1 MRCFA
6 TKATVRETAMFL
18 HRIKILT
25 LVGFTVWIDVT
36 WLILAAL
43 LIWTLALG
51 EFPRTVPNLSA
62 ATYWWMGFAGTIGLF
77 ISIILHELTH
87 ALIARRYDMPIAGIT
102 LFIFGGVAELHKEP
116 TSAKAEFFMA
126 IGGPITSMVL
136 GTILLLLAAAGKE
149 TFSSAA
155 FGVLDYLG
163 ELNWILALFNLI
175 PAFPL
180 DGGRVLR
187 AALWGWLNDFP
198 RATRIAAGSGE
209 FFGIAMI
216 LYGVLEFITGSTI
229 GGVWLFFI
237 GLFLHGAA
245 GAARRELALRRT
257 FGGLP
262 VSTLMQRN
270 PIGVAPDL
278 SIAELIENYFYK
290 YYFKAFPVLRE
301 GELIGCIMAKDV
313 RELAPV
319 DSTRVADVMRPCS
332 PEIIVP
338 PHLDALEALAR
349 MQGGRHSRLLVVE
362 HGRLIGVLA
371 LSDML
376 QYLSLKQEL
385 DRNIQDPSWSAA
397 RLRGAESAQFAHPAT
412 DARANIQRTN
422 STEAGSRGAH

>member
-1 MRCFA
+1 
-6 TKATVRETAMFL
+6 MFL

-25 LVGFTVWIDVT
+25 LAGFTIWIDVS
-36 WLILAAL
+36 WLILAVL

-62 ATYWWMGFAGTIGLF
+62 STYWWMGFAGTIGLF
-77 ISIILHELTH
+77 ISIILHELSH

-116 TSAKAEFFMA
+116 SSAKAEFLMA
-126 IGGPITSMVL
+126 IGGPIASMVL
-136 GTILLLLAAAGKE
+136 GTILLLVADAGDE
-149 TFSSAA
+149 TLSPAA

-163 ELNWILALFNLI
+163 ALNWILALFNLI

-187 AALWGWLNDFP
+187 AGLWGWMSDFG
-198 RATRIAAGSGE
+198 RATRIAAASGE

-216 LYGVLEFITGSTI
+216 LYGILEFITGNIIS
-229 GGVWLFFI
+229 GVWLSFI

-278 SIAELIENYFYK
+278 SIAELVEDYFYR
-290 YYFKAFPVLRE
+290 YYFKAFPVLRD

-313 RELAPV
+313 RDLAPS
-319 DSTRVADVMRPCS
+319 DAAQRRVADVMRPCS

-338 PHLDALEALAR
+338 PHLDALEALVR

-362 HGRLIGVLA
+362 QGRLLGVLA

-385 DRNIQDPSWSAA
+385 DRNMQDLPWSDA
-397 RLRGAESAQFAHPAT
+397 RTRDAGSAHYGHPA
-412 DARANIQRTN
+412 R
-422 STEAGSRGAH
+422 

>member
-1 MRCFA
+1 
-6 TKATVRETAMFL
+6 MFL

-25 LVGFTVWIDVT
+25 LAGFTIWIDVS
-36 WLILAAL
+36 WLILAVL

-62 ATYWWMGFAGTIGLF
+62 STYWWMGLAGTIGLF
-77 ISIILHELTH
+77 ISIILHELSH

-116 TSAKAEFFMA
+116 SSAKAEFLMA
-126 IGGPITSMVL
+126 IGGPIASMVL
-136 GTILLLLAAAGKE
+136 GTILLLVADAGDE
-149 TFSSAA
+149 TLSPAA

-163 ELNWILALFNLI
+163 ALNWILALFNLI

-187 AALWGWLNDFP
+187 AGLWGWMSDFG

-216 LYGVLEFITGSTI
+216 LYGILEFITGNIIS
-229 GGVWLFFI
+229 GVWLSFI

-245 GAARRELALRRT
+245 GAARRDLALRRT

-270 PIGVAPDL
+270 PVGVAPDL
-278 SIAELIENYFYK
+278 SIAELVEDYFYR
-290 YYFKAFPVLRE
+290 YYFKAFPVLRD

-313 RELAPV
+313 RDLAPS
-319 DSTRVADVMRPCS
+319 DAAQRRVADVMRPCS

-362 HGRLIGVLA
+362 QGQLLGVLA

-385 DRNIQDPSWSAA
+385 DRNMRDLPRSDVRTRDAGSAHY
-397 RLRGAESAQFAHPAT
+397 GHPA
-412 DARANIQRTN
+412 R
-422 STEAGSRGAH
+422 